1 MVLNIDWSNFT
12 LLNSLM
18 GGILIGIA
26 ATIIFLVNGRIM
38 GISGILGNLITTEE
52 TDQKF
57 WRIIFILG
65 VLIGPLI
72 FILLFKEI
80 KSEMVANTTLLIISG
95 FLVGL
100 GTSLGNGCTS
110 GHGICGLSR
119 FSIRSIVATLVFVIS
134 GMITVYLINGNL
146 L

>member
-1 MVLNIDWSNFT
+1 MLNIDWANFT

-26 ATIIFLVNGRIM
+26 ATIIFFVNGRIM
-38 GISGILGNLITTEE
+38 GISGILGNLIITKE

-134 GMITVYLINGNL
+134 GMITVYFISGNL

>member
-1 MVLNIDWSNFT
+1 MLNIDWANFT

-26 ATIIFLVNGRIM
+26 ATIIFFVNGRIM
-38 GISGILGNLITTEE
+38 GISGILENLIATKE

-80 KSEMVANTTLLIISG
+80 KSEMVANTTFLIISG

>member
-1 MVLNIDWSNFT
+1 MQNIDWANFT
-12 LLNSLM
+12 LLNSLF

-26 ATIIFLVNGRIM
+26 AIIIFLTNGRIM
-38 GISGILGNLITTEE
+38 GISGILGNLITLKE
-52 TDQKF
+52 TDQIY
-57 WRIIFILG
+57 WRIAFLLG

-72 FILLFKEI
+72 FTILFKEI
-80 KSEMVANTTLLIISG
+80 KSEMVANTTFLIISG

-134 GMITVYLINGNL
+134 GMITVYLISGNL
-146 L
+146 

>member
-1 MVLNIDWSNFT
+1 MLNIDWANFT

-26 ATIIFLVNGRIM
+26 AIIIFFVNGRIM
-38 GISGILGNLITTEE
+38 GISGILGNLIATKE

>member
-1 MVLNIDWSNFT
+1 MLNIDWANFT

-26 ATIIFLVNGRIM
+26 ATIIFFVNGRIM
-38 GISGILGNLITTEE
+38 GISGILGSLIITKE

>member
-1 MVLNIDWSNFT
+1 MLNIDWANLT

-26 ATIIFLVNGRIM
+26 ATVIFFVNGRIM
-38 GISGILGNLITTEE
+38 GISGILGNLIIIKE

-119 FSIRSIVATLVFVIS
+119 FSIRSIVATLVFVTS

>member
-1 MVLNIDWSNFT
+1 MLNIDWANFT
-12 LLNSLM
+12 LLNSLI

-26 ATIIFLVNGRIM
+26 AVIVFIVNGRIM
-38 GISGILGNLITTEE
+38 GISGIIGNLITHKE
-52 TDQKF
+52 TDQIS

-65 VLIGPLI
+65 VLIGPLF
-72 FILLFKEI
+72 FIILFKEI

-95 FLVGL
+95 FLVSL

-119 FSIRSIVATLVFVIS
+119 FSIRSMVATFIFVIS
-134 GMITVYLINGNL
+134 GMITVYFISGNL
-146 L
+146 

>member
-1 MVLNIDWSNFT
+1 MLNIDWANFT

-26 ATIIFLVNGRIM
+26 ATIIFFVNGRIM
-38 GISGILGNLITTEE
+38 GISGILGNLIATKE

-119 FSIRSIVATLVFVIS
+119 FSIRSIVATLVFVVS

>member
-1 MVLNIDWSNFT
+1 MLNIDWVNFT

-26 ATIIFLVNGRIM
+26 ATIIFFVNGRIM
-38 GISGILGNLITTEE
+38 GISGILGNLIAAKE
-52 TDQKF
+52 TDQIY

>member
-1 MVLNIDWSNFT
+1 MQNIDWANFT
-12 LLNSLM
+12 LLNSLF

-26 ATIIFLVNGRIM
+26 AIIIFLTNGRIM
-38 GISGILGNLITTEE
+38 GISGILGNLMTLKE
-52 TDQKF
+52 TDQIY
-57 WRIIFILG
+57 WRIAFLLG

-72 FILLFKEI
+72 FTILFKEI
-80 KSEMVANTTLLIISG
+80 KSEMVANTTFLIISG
-95 FLVGL
+95 FFVGL

-134 GMITVYLINGNL
+134 GMITVYLISGNL
-146 L
+146 

>member
-1 MVLNIDWSNFT
+1 MLNIDWANFT

-26 ATIIFLVNGRIM
+26 ATIIFFVNYRIM
-38 GISGILGNLITTEE
+38 VISGILGNLIATKE

-80 KSEMVANTTLLIISG
+80 KSEMVANTTLLVISG

-134 GMITVYLINGNL
+134 GMITVYLINDNL

>member
-1 MVLNIDWSNFT
+1 MLNIDWANFT
-12 LLNSLM
+12 LLNSLI

-26 ATIIFLVNGRIM
+26 AVIVFIVNGRIM
-38 GISGILGNLITTEE
+38 GISGIIGNLITHKE
-52 TDQKF
+52 TDQIY

-65 VLIGPLI
+65 VLIGPLLFII
-72 FILLFKEI
+72 FFKEI
-80 KSEMVANTTLLIISG
+80 KSEMVANTTFLILSG

-119 FSIRSIVATLVFVIS
+119 FSIRSIVATFVFVIS
-134 GMITVYLINGNL
+134 GMITVYFIKGS
-146 L
+146 

>member
-1 MVLNIDWSNFT
+1 MQNIDWANFT
-12 LLNSLM
+12 LLNSLI

-26 ATIIFLVNGRIM
+26 AIIIFLTNGRIM
-38 GISGILGNLITTEE
+38 GISGILGNLMTLKE
-52 TDQKF
+52 TDQIY
-57 WRIIFILG
+57 WRIAFLLG

-72 FILLFKEI
+72 FTILFKEI
-80 KSEMVANTTLLIISG
+80 KSEMVANTTFLIISG

-134 GMITVYLINGNL
+134 GMITVYLISGNL
-146 L
+146 

>member
-1 MVLNIDWSNFT
+1 MQNIDWANFT
-12 LLNSLM
+12 LLNSFI

-26 ATIIFLVNGRIM
+26 AIIIFLTNGRIM
-38 GISGILGNLITTEE
+38 GISGILGNLMTLKE
-52 TDQKF
+52 TDQIY
-57 WRIIFILG
+57 WRIAFLLG

-72 FILLFKEI
+72 FTILFKEI
-80 KSEMVANTTLLIISG
+80 KSEMVANTTFLIISG
-95 FLVGL
+95 FFVGL

-134 GMITVYLINGNL
+134 GMITVYLISGNL
-146 L
+146 

>member
-1 MVLNIDWSNFT
+1 MLNIDWANFT

-26 ATIIFLVNGRIM
+26 ATIIFFVNGRIM
-38 GISGILGNLITTEE
+38 GISGILGNLITTKEN
-52 TDQKF
+52 DQKF

-119 FSIRSIVATLVFVIS
+119 FSIRSIVATLVFVTS

>member
-1 MVLNIDWSNFT
+1 MQNIDWANFT
-12 LLNSLM
+12 LLNSFI

-26 ATIIFLVNGRIM
+26 AIIIILTNGRIM
-38 GISGILGNLITTEE
+38 GISGILGNLITLKE
-52 TDQKF
+52 TDQRY
-57 WRIIFILG
+57 WRIAFLLG

-72 FILLFKEI
+72 FTILFKEI
-80 KSEMVANTTLLIISG
+80 KSEMVANTTFLIISG
-95 FLVGL
+95 FLVGF

-134 GMITVYLINGNL
+134 GMITVYLISGNL
-146 L
+146 

>member
-1 MVLNIDWSNFT
+1 MLNIDWANFT
-12 LLNSLM
+12 LLNSLI

-26 ATIIFLVNGRIM
+26 AIIVFIVNGRIM
-38 GISGILGNLITTEE
+38 GISGIIGNLITHKE
-52 TDQKF
+52 TDQIS

-119 FSIRSIVATLVFVIS
+119 FSIRSIIATLVFVIS
-134 GMITVYLINGNL
+134 GMITVYFISGNL

>member
-1 MVLNIDWSNFT
+1 MQNIDWANFT
-12 LLNSLM
+12 LLNSLF

-26 ATIIFLVNGRIM
+26 AIIIFLTNGRIM
-38 GISGILGNLITTEE
+38 GISGILGNLMTLKE
-52 TDQKF
+52 TDQIY
-57 WRIIFILG
+57 WRIAFLLG

-72 FILLFKEI
+72 FTILFKEI

-134 GMITVYLINGNL
+134 GMITVYLISGNL
-146 L
+146 

>member
-1 MVLNIDWSNFT
+1 MLNIDWANFT
-12 LLNSLM
+12 LLNSFI

-26 ATIIFLVNGRIM
+26 AIIIFLTNGRIM
-38 GISGILGNLITTEE
+38 GISGILGNLMTLKE
-52 TDQKF
+52 TDQIY
-57 WRIIFILG
+57 WRIAFLLG

-72 FILLFKEI
+72 FTILFKEI
-80 KSEMVANTTLLIISG
+80 KSEMVANTTFLIISG

-134 GMITVYLINGNL
+134 GMITVYLISGNL
-146 L
+146 

>member
-1 MVLNIDWSNFT
+1 MLNIDWANLT
-12 LLNSLM
+12 LLNSLI

-26 ATIIFLVNGRIM
+26 AVIVFIVNGRIM
-38 GISGILGNLITTEE
+38 GISGIIGNLITHKE
-52 TDQKF
+52 TDQIS

-65 VLIGPLI
+65 VLIGPLLFII
-72 FILLFKEI
+72 FFKEI

-119 FSIRSIVATLVFVIS
+119 FSIRSIVATFVFVIS
-134 GMITVYLINGNL
+134 GMITVYFISGN
-146 L
+146 

>member
-1 MVLNIDWSNFT
+1 MQNIDWANFT
-12 LLNSLM
+12 LLNSFI

-26 ATIIFLVNGRIM
+26 AIIIFLTNGRIM
-38 GISGILGNLITTEE
+38 GISGILGHLITLKE
-52 TDQKF
+52 TDQIY
-57 WRIIFILG
+57 WRIAFLLG

-72 FILLFKEI
+72 FTILFKEI
-80 KSEMVANTTLLIISG
+80 KSEMVANTTFLIISG

-134 GMITVYLINGNL
+134 GMITVYLISGNL
-146 L
+146 

>member
-1 MVLNIDWSNFT
+1 MLNIDWANFT

-26 ATIIFLVNGRIM
+26 ATIIFFVNGRIM
-38 GISGILGNLITTEE
+38 GISGILGNLIATKE

-95 FLVGL
+95 FFVGL

-134 GMITVYLINGNL
+134 GMITVYLINSNL

>member
-1 MVLNIDWSNFT
+1 MLNIDWANFT

-26 ATIIFLVNGRIM
+26 ATIIFFVNGRIM
-38 GISGILGNLITTEE
+38 GMSGILGNLIATKE

-119 FSIRSIVATLVFVIS
+119 FSIRSIIATLVFVIS
-134 GMITVYLINGNL
+134 GMITVYFISGNL

>member
-1 MVLNIDWSNFT
+1 MQNIDWANFT
-12 LLNSLM
+12 LLNSLF

-26 ATIIFLVNGRIM
+26 ALIIILTNGRIM
-38 GISGILGNLITTEE
+38 GISGILGNLMTLKE
-52 TDQKF
+52 TDQIY
-57 WRIIFILG
+57 WRIAFLLG

-72 FILLFKEI
+72 FTILFKEI
-80 KSEMVANTTLLIISG
+80 KSEMVANTTFLIISG

-134 GMITVYLINGNL
+134 GMITVYLISGNL
-146 L
+146 

>member
-1 MVLNIDWSNFT
+1 MQNIDWANFT
-12 LLNSLM
+12 LLNSFI

-26 ATIIFLVNGRIM
+26 AIIIILTNGRIM
-38 GISGILGNLITTEE
+38 GISGILGNLMALKE
-52 TDQKF
+52 TDQIY
-57 WRIIFILG
+57 WRIAFLLG

-72 FILLFKEI
+72 FTILFKEI
-80 KSEMVANTTLLIISG
+80 KSEMVANTTFLIISG

-134 GMITVYLINGNL
+134 GMITVYLISGNL
-146 L
+146 

>member
-1 MVLNIDWSNFT
+1 MLNIDWANFT

-26 ATIIFLVNGRIM
+26 ATIILFVNGRIM
-38 GISGILGNLITTEE
+38 GISGILGNLIATKE

-119 FSIRSIVATLVFVIS
+119 FSIRSIIATLVFVIS
-134 GMITVYLINGNL
+134 GMITVYFINGNL

>member
-1 MVLNIDWSNFT
+1 MQSIDWANFT
-12 LLNSLM
+12 LLNSLF

-26 ATIIFLVNGRIM
+26 AIIIFLTNGRIM
-38 GISGILGNLITTEE
+38 GISGILGNLMTLKE
-52 TDQKF
+52 TDQIY
-57 WRIIFILG
+57 WRIAFLLG

-72 FILLFKEI
+72 FTILFKEI
-80 KSEMVANTTLLIISG
+80 KSEMVANTTFLMISG

-146 L
+146 W

>member
-1 MVLNIDWSNFT
+1 MLNIDWANLT
-12 LLNSLM
+12 LLNSLI

-26 ATIIFLVNGRIM
+26 AIIIFLVNGRII
-38 GISGILGNLITTEE
+38 GISGIIGNLITHKE
-52 TDQKF
+52 TDQIY

-65 VLIGPLI
+65 VLIGPLF
-72 FILLFKEI
+72 FIILFKEI

-95 FLVGL
+95 FLVSL

-119 FSIRSIVATLVFVIS
+119 FSIRSMVATFIFVIS
-134 GMITVYLINGNL
+134 GMITVYFIKGS
-146 L
+146 

>member
-1 MVLNIDWSNFT
+1 VQNIDWANFT
-12 LLNSLM
+12 LLNSLF

-26 ATIIFLVNGRIM
+26 AIIIFLTNGRIM
-38 GISGILGNLITTEE
+38 GISGILGNLMTLKE
-52 TDQKF
+52 TDQIY
-57 WRIIFILG
+57 WRIAFLLG

-72 FILLFKEI
+72 FTILFKEI
-80 KSEMVANTTLLIISG
+80 KSEMVANTTFLIISG

-134 GMITVYLINGNL
+134 GMITVYLISGNL
-146 L
+146 

>member
-1 MVLNIDWSNFT
+1 MLNIDWANFT

-26 ATIIFLVNGRIM
+26 ATIIFFVNGRIM
-38 GISGILGNLITTEE
+38 GISGILGNLIATKE

-65 VLIGPLI
+65 VLIGSLI

>member
-1 MVLNIDWSNFT
+1 MLNIDWANFT

-26 ATIIFLVNGRIM
+26 ATIIFFVNGRIM
-38 GISGILGNLITTEE
+38 GISGILGNLIATKE

-119 FSIRSIVATLVFVIS
+119 FSIRSIIATLVFVIS
-134 GMITVYLINGNL
+134 GMITVYFISGNL

>member
-1 MVLNIDWSNFT
+1 MLNIDWANFT

-26 ATIIFLVNGRIM
+26 ATIIFFVNGRIM
-38 GISGILGNLITTEE
+38 GISGILGNLITTKE

-57 WRIIFILG
+57 WRIFFILG
-65 VLIGPLI
+65 VLMGPLI

-134 GMITVYLINGNL
+134 GMITVYLINSNL

>member
-1 MVLNIDWSNFT
+1 MQNIDWANFT
-12 LLNSLM
+12 LLNSLF

-26 ATIIFLVNGRIM
+26 AIIIFLTNGRIM
-38 GISGILGNLITTEE
+38 GISGILGNLMTLKE
-52 TDQKF
+52 TDQIY
-57 WRIIFILG
+57 WRIAFLLG

-72 FILLFKEI
+72 FTILFKEI
-80 KSEMVANTTLLIISG
+80 KSEMVANTTFLIIFG

-119 FSIRSIVATLVFVIS
+119 FSIRSIVATLVFVTS
-134 GMITVYLINGNL
+134 GMITVYFISGNL
-146 L
+146 